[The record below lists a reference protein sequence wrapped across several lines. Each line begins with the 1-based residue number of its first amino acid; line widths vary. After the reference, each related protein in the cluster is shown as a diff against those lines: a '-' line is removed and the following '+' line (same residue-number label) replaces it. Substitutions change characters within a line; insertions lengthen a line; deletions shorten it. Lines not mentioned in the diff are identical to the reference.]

1 MCYLS
6 ASWHLNSRVTFLDSP
21 IAYGIP
27 LVPIKHFGNDKQRF
41 FQLKLFTFK
50 KMDREKNDF
59 FILQFIAE
67 TIVAINLLFLP
78 VCIAEVK
85 QKAFGID
92 VSISSKDIRQGD
104 IVLIK
109 VRAPGVSSLKG
120 DFQNNPIF
128 FSKTGNSNGFTGIVG
143 IDMTLPPGKN
153 HLTLQGVKGGSDIVA
168 KKELKVRERKYE
180 VERLTLPE
188 KMVELDKESEERA
201 DREALELA
209 GVWEDVS
216 VERLWDGRF
225 ALPVNGDLN
234 SNFGKKRVIN
244 GMVRNPHNGVDISA
258 PEGQKIISPNNG
270 RVVFTAEHFFGGKT
284 LVIDHGQ
291 GLYTSYMHL
300 SKVSVKVGD
309 MVNRGAIIGR
319 VGKTGRSTGPHLHW
333 SARLNKARI
342 DPLKLLSF

>member
-1 MCYLS
+1 M
-6 ASWHLNSRVTFLDSP
+6 
-21 IAYGIP
+21 
-27 LVPIKHFGNDKQRF
+27 
-41 FQLKLFTFK
+41 KLFTFK

-59 FILQFIAE
+59 FILQFVAE
-67 TIVAINLLFLP
+67 TIIAINLLFLP
-78 VCIAEVK
+78 VSHAQVK
-85 QKAFGID
+85 QEPSGIH
-92 VSISSKDIRQGD
+92 VSISSKNIRQGD

-120 DFQNNPIF
+120 EFYNNPIF
-128 FSKTGNSNGFTGIVG
+128 FSKAENGDSFTGIVG

-153 HLTLQGVKGGSDIVA
+153 RLTLQGVKGGSDIVA
-168 KKELKVRERKYE
+168 KKELKVKERKYE
-180 VERLTLPE
+180 IERLTLPE
-188 KMVELDKESEERA
+188 NMVELDKESEERA

-209 GVWEDVS
+209 GVWEEVS
-216 VERLWDGRF
+216 GERLWDGKF

-244 GMVRNPHNGVDISA
+244 GKQRNPHNGVDISA
-258 PEGQKIISPNNG
+258 PEGREVISPNNG

-291 GLYTSYMHL
+291 GLYTTYMHL
-300 SKVSVKVGD
+300 SKVSVKVGET
-309 MVNRGAIIGR
+309 VNRGAIIGF